1 MKGWPDGE
9 RMAPG
14 GRAVSLYRF
23 TGRDAQGGKIIGSR
37 EAGSADSLAS
47 ELLAERITPLTIEEQ
62 AQASDSDVFA
72 QLKESLRRKHVDL
85 EELIIFCRQ
94 MYSLSKAG
102 VPIIRAI
109 GGLAES
115 SRNLYLREVLQAVRS
130 DLEGGQGMAVAL
142 NAHPKVFNTL
152 FVSMI
157 SVGENTGQLDQAFR
171 QLSVYLEL
179 ERETR
184 KRIKQATRY
193 PLFVLSAMAVAL
205 VVINLFVI
213 PAFSKVFAQF
223 KADLPW
229 ATQILIG
236 TSQFFQDFWWLLAL
250 LFGGSLFGF
259 FKWIETDAGALKW
272 DQIKLRLPIVGGIF
286 ERIALAR
293 FTRTFAMMYR
303 AGVPLLQTLSINS
316 ASVGNRYIGQAILA
330 MREGIERGEALTR
343 TASASGLFTP
353 LVLQMM
359 AVGEETGAL
368 DDLFVEVADFYE
380 QEVDYDLKQLADAI
394 EPILIVAMGIM
405 VLVLALGVFLP
416 MWELASAAKGGRDR
430 KSVV

>member
-1 MKGWPDGE
+1 MSQF
-9 RMAPG
+9 R
-14 GRAVSLYRF
+14 Y
-23 TGRDAQGGKIIGSR
+23 TGRDAQGGKISGTLQGANSD
-37 EAGSADSLAS
+37 AVAS
-47 ELLAERITPLTIEEQ
+47 ELLAQRITPLTIEEQ
-62 AQASDSDVFA
+62 AQQADDDVFA
-72 QLKESLRRKHVDL
+72 ALKERLRRKSVDL

-109 GGLAES
+109 GGLGES
-115 SRNLYLREVLQAVRS
+115 HRNLYFREVLQEVRS
-130 DLEGGQGMAVAL
+130 DLEGGMSMAVAL
-142 NAHPKVFNTL
+142 HAHPKVFGTL
-152 FVSMI
+152 FISMI

-171 QLSVYLEL
+171 QLSGYLEM

-193 PLFVLSAMAVAL
+193 PMFVMLAMVVAL

-213 PAFSKVFAQF
+213 PAFAKVFEQFHAQ
-223 KADLPW
+223 LPLP
-229 ATQILIG
+229 TRILIG
-236 TSQFFQDFWWLLAL
+236 TSQFFQEYWWLMGLVVAGAIYA
-250 LFGGSLFGF
+250 FIRW
-259 FKWIETDAGALKW
+259 KQTDAGALKW
-272 DQIKLRLPIVGGIF
+272 DQIKLRFPIVGGVF

-293 FTRTFAMMYR
+293 FTRTFAMMYK

-316 ASVGNRYIGQAILA
+316 ASVGNLYIGRAILS
-330 MREGIERGEALTR
+330 MREGVERGEALTS
-343 TASASGLFTP
+343 TASTSGLFTP

-368 DDLFVEVADFYE
+368 DDLFIEVADFYE

-416 MWELASAAKGGRDR
+416 MWELASAAKGGA
-430 KSVV
+430 

>member
-1 MKGWPDGE
+1 MSQF
-9 RMAPG
+9 R
-14 GRAVSLYRF
+14 Y
-23 TGRDAQGGKIIGSR
+23 TGRDAQGARVTGTLQ
-37 EAGSADSLAS
+37 SASSDSVAS
-47 ELLAERITPLTIEEQ
+47 ELLAQQITPLTIEEQ
-62 AQASDSDVFA
+62 AGQGDEDVLA
-72 QLKESLRRKHVDL
+72 ILQEKLRRRRVDL

-115 SRNLYLREVLQAVRS
+115 HRNLYFREVLQQVRA
-130 DLEGGQGMAVAL
+130 DLEGGMNMAVAL
-142 NAHPKVFNTL
+142 HAHPKVFTTL
-152 FVSMI
+152 FISMV

-171 QLSVYLEL
+171 QLAGYLEL

-193 PLFVLSAMAVAL
+193 PLFVLIAMAVAL
-205 VVINLFVI
+205 VVINLLVI
-213 PAFSKVFAQF
+213 PAFAKVFEQF
-223 KADLPW
+223 HADLPW
-229 ATQILIG
+229 PTRVLIG
-236 TSQFFQDFWWLLAL
+236 TSQFFQDFWWLLLL
-250 LFGGSLFGF
+250 LFGGGLYAF

-272 DQIKLRLPIVGGIF
+272 DATKLRLPIVGGIF

-293 FTRTFAMMYR
+293 FTRTFAMMYK

-316 ASVGNRYIGQAILA
+316 ASVGNRHIGQAILG
-330 MREGIERGEALTR
+330 MREGVERGEALTR
-343 TASASGLFTP
+343 TASSSGLFTP

-380 QEVDYDLKQLADAI
+380 QEVDYDLKQLASAI
-394 EPILIVAMGIM
+394 EPILIVAMGVM
-405 VLVLALGVFLP
+405 VLILALGVFLP
-416 MWELASAAKGGRDR
+416 MWELASVAKGGA
-430 KSVV
+430 

>member
-1 MKGWPDGE
+1 
-9 RMAPG
+9 MA
-14 GRAVSLYRF
+14 SFRF
-23 TGRDAQGGKIIGSR
+23 SGRDAQGRKVGGTRQAVSA
-37 EAGSADSLAS
+37 EALAG
-47 ELLAERITPLTIEEQ
+47 ELLAERITPLSIDPLAEQ
-62 AQASDSDVFA
+62 VAGEGQDA
-72 QLKESLRRKHVDL
+72 LRALNKLLGRERVEL

-115 SRNLYLREVLQAVRS
+115 SRNPYFREVLQALRS
-130 DLEGGQGMAVAL
+130 DLEGGTAMAVTL
-142 NAHPKVFNTL
+142 GNHPKVFNPL

-171 QLSVYLEL
+171 QLAGYLEM

-193 PLFVLSAMAVAL
+193 PLFVLIAMGVAL
-205 VVINLFVI
+205 AVINLLVI
-213 PAFSKVFAQF
+213 PAFAKVFAQF
-223 KADLPW
+223 HAQLPW
-229 ATQILIG
+229 PTRVLIG
-236 TSQFFQDFWWLLAL
+236 FSEFMQHWWLLLAIAL
-250 LFGGSLFGF
+250 VGGIVAFRR
-259 FKWIETDAGALKW
+259 WIDTEAGALVW
-272 DQIKLRLPIVGGIF
+272 DRYKLRLPIVGGIF

-303 AGVPLLQTLSINS
+303 AGLPLLQTLAINS
-316 ASVGNRYIGQAILA
+316 HTVGNRHIGQAITA
-330 MREGIERGEALTR
+330 MREGVERGEALTR
-343 TASASGLFTP
+343 GAAASGLFTP

-380 QEVDYDLKQLADAI
+380 QEVDYDLKRLADAI
-394 EPILIVAMGIM
+394 EPILIVAMGVM
-405 VLVLALGVFLP
+405 VLILALGVFLP
-416 MWELASAAKGGRDR
+416 MWELSAAAKGIQ
-430 KSVV
+430 

>member
-1 MKGWPDGE
+1 M
-9 RMAPG
+9 
-14 GRAVSLYRF
+14 YRF

-416 MWELASAAKGGRDR
+416 MWELASAAKGGR
-430 KSVV
+430 

>member
-1 MKGWPDGE
+1 MSQF
-9 RMAPG
+9 R
-14 GRAVSLYRF
+14 Y
-23 TGRDAQGGKIIGSR
+23 TGRDAQGARVTGTLQ
-37 EAGSADSLAS
+37 SASSDSVAS
-47 ELLAERITPLTIEEQ
+47 ELLAQKITPLTIEEQ
-62 AQASDSDVFA
+62 AGQGGEDVLA
-72 QLKESLRRKHVDL
+72 VLQEKLRRRRVDL

-115 SRNLYLREVLQAVRS
+115 HRNLYFREVLQQVRA
-130 DLEGGQGMAVAL
+130 DLEGGMNMAVAL
-142 NAHPKVFNTL
+142 HAHPKVFTTL
-152 FVSMI
+152 FISMV

-171 QLSVYLEL
+171 QLAGYLEL

-193 PLFVLSAMAVAL
+193 PLFVLIAMSVAL
-205 VVINLFVI
+205 VVINLLVI
-213 PAFSKVFAQF
+213 PAFAKVFEQF

-229 ATQILIG
+229 PTQVLIG
-236 TSQFFQDFWWLLAL
+236 TSQFFQDFWWLLLL
-250 LFGGSLFGF
+250 LFGGGLYAF

-272 DQIKLRLPIVGGIF
+272 DATKLRLPIVGGIF

-293 FTRTFAMMYR
+293 FTRTFAMMYK

-316 ASVGNRYIGQAILA
+316 ASVGNRHIGQAILG
-330 MREGIERGEALTR
+330 MREGVERGEALTR
-343 TASASGLFTP
+343 TASSSGLFTP

-380 QEVDYDLKQLADAI
+380 QEVDYDLKQLASAI
-394 EPILIVAMGIM
+394 EPILIVAMGVM
-405 VLVLALGVFLP
+405 VLILALGVFLP
-416 MWELASAAKGGRDR
+416 MWELASVAKGGA
-430 KSVV
+430 

>member
-1 MKGWPDGE
+1 MSQFK
-9 RMAPG
+9 
-14 GRAVSLYRF
+14 F
-23 TGRDAQGGKIIGSR
+23 TGRDAQGTKVSGSR
-37 EAGSADSLAS
+37 ESASADSLAS
-47 ELLAERITPLTIEEQ
+47 ELLAERITPLTIDEQ
-62 AQASDSDVFA
+62 AQVADSDVLA
-72 QLKESLRRKHVDL
+72 QLKERLRRKRVDL

-115 SRNLYLREVLQAVRS
+115 HRNPYFREVLQDVRS

-142 NAHPKVFNTL
+142 NGHPKVFNTL

-223 KADLPW
+223 KAELPW
-229 ATQILIG
+229 ATQVLIG

-250 LFGGSLFGF
+250 LFGASLYGF

-416 MWELASAAKGGRDR
+416 MWDLASVAKGGA
-430 KSVV
+430 

>member
-1 MKGWPDGE
+1 MSQF
-9 RMAPG
+9 R
-14 GRAVSLYRF
+14 Y
-23 TGRDAQGGKIIGSR
+23 TGRDAQGGKVVGTLQGAS
-37 EAGSADSLAS
+37 SDSVAS
-47 ELLAERITPLTIEEQ
+47 DLLAQKITPLTIEEQ
-62 AQASDSDVFA
+62 AEQSGEDVFA
-72 QLKESLRRKHVDL
+72 ALKEKLRRKSIDL

-94 MYSLSKAG
+94 MYSLTKAG

-115 SRNLYLREVLQAVRS
+115 HRNQYFREVLQEVRA
-130 DLEGGQGMAVAL
+130 DLEGGVSMAVAL
-142 NAHPKVFNTL
+142 HAHPKVFGTL
-152 FVSMI
+152 FISMI

-171 QLSVYLEL
+171 QLSNYLEL

-184 KRIKQATRY
+184 KRITQATRY
-193 PLFVLSAMAVAL
+193 PLFVMAAMGVAL

-213 PAFSKVFAQF
+213 PAFAKVFEQFHAQ
-223 KADLPW
+223 LPW
-229 ATQILIG
+229 PTRVLIG
-236 TSQFFQDFWWLLAL
+236 TSQFFQDFWWLML
-250 LFGGSLFGF
+250 LVFVGGLYAF
-259 FKWIETDAGALKW
+259 FKWAETEAGALKW
-272 DQIKLRLPIVGGIF
+272 DATKLRLPIVGGIF

-316 ASVGNRYIGQAILA
+316 ASVGNRHIGQAILG
-330 MREGIERGEALTR
+330 MREGVERGEALTR

-380 QEVDYDLKQLADAI
+380 QEVDYDLKQLASAI
-394 EPILIVAMGIM
+394 EPILIVAMGGL
-405 VLVLALGVFLP
+405 VLILALGVFLP
-416 MWELASAAKGGRDR
+416 MWELASVAKGGA
-430 KSVV
+430 

>member
-1 MKGWPDGE
+1 MAGIVDGNSAE
-9 RMAPG
+9 
-14 GRAVSLYRF
+14 AV
-23 TGRDAQGGKIIGSR
+23 
-37 EAGSADSLAS
+37 AS
-47 ELLAERITPLTIEEQ
+47 ELLGQSITPLTIE
-62 AQASDSDVFA
+62 AQNAVDADVFA
-72 QLKESLRRKHVDL
+72 AIGEKLRRKHVDL
-85 EELIIFCRQ
+85 DELIIFCRQ
-94 MYSLSKAG
+94 MYSLAKAG

-109 GGLAES
+109 AGLGES
-115 SRNLYLREVLQAVRS
+115 NRNLYFREVLQKVRS
-130 DLEGGQGMAVAL
+130 DLEGGVSMAVAL
-142 NAHPKVFNTL
+142 NAHPKVFGTL

-171 QLSVYLEL
+171 QLASYLEL

-205 VVINLFVI
+205 TVINLFVI

-223 KADLPW
+223 QAQLPLP
-229 ATQILIG
+229 TRILIA
-236 TSQFFQDFWWLLAL
+236 TSQFFQDYWWLLAL
-250 LFGGSLFGF
+250 LLGGSLYAF
-259 FKWIETDAGALKW
+259 FKWIETEAGALKW
-272 DQIKLRLPIVGGIF
+272 DQLKLRLPIVGGIF

-293 FTRTFAMMYR
+293 FTRTFAMMYK

-316 ASVGNRYIGQAILA
+316 ASVGNKYIGQAILG
-330 MREGIERGEALTR
+330 MRESVERGEALTR
-343 TASASGLFTP
+343 SASASGLFTP

-394 EPILIVAMGIM
+394 EPILIVAMGVM
-405 VLVLALGVFLP
+405 VLILALGVFLP
-416 MWELASAAKGGRDR
+416 MWELASAAKGR
-430 KSVV
+430 

>member
-1 MKGWPDGE
+1 
-9 RMAPG
+9 
-14 GRAVSLYRF
+14 VSQFRY
-23 TGRDAQGGKIIGSR
+23 TGRDAQGGKVVGTLQGAS
-37 EAGSADSLAS
+37 SDSVAS
-47 ELLAERITPLTIEEQ
+47 DLLAQKITPLTIEEQ
-62 AQASDSDVFA
+62 AEQTGEDVLAS
-72 QLKESLRRKHVDL
+72 LREKLRRKRVDL

-115 SRNLYLREVLQAVRS
+115 HRNQYFREVLQAVRS
-130 DLEGGQGMAVAL
+130 DLEGGMSMAMAL
-142 NAHPKVFNTL
+142 HTHPKVFNTL
-152 FVSMI
+152 FISMI

-171 QLSVYLEL
+171 QLSSYLEL

-193 PLFVLSAMAVAL
+193 PLFVLAAMGVAL

-213 PAFSKVFAQF
+213 PAFAKVFEQF

-229 ATQILIG
+229 PTRVLIG
-236 TSQFFQDFWWLLAL
+236 TSQFFQDFWWLLAI
-250 LFGGSLFGF
+250 LFGGALYAF
-259 FKWIETDAGALKW
+259 FKWIETDDGALRW
-272 DQIKLRLPIVGGIF
+272 DRIKLRLPIVGGIF

-293 FTRTFAMMYR
+293 FTRTFAMMYK

-316 ASVGNRYIGQAILA
+316 ASVGNRHIGQAILG
-330 MREGIERGEALTR
+330 MREGVERGEALTR

-368 DDLFVEVADFYE
+368 DDLFIEVADFYE
-380 QEVDYDLKQLADAI
+380 QEVDYDLKQLASAI
-394 EPILIVAMGIM
+394 EPILIVAMGVM
-405 VLVLALGVFLP
+405 VLILALGVFLP
-416 MWELASAAKGGRDR
+416 MWELASAAKGGG
-430 KSVV
+430 

>member
-1 MKGWPDGE
+1 MSQF
-9 RMAPG
+9 R
-14 GRAVSLYRF
+14 Y
-23 TGRDAQGGKIIGSR
+23 TGRDAQGGKV
-37 EAGSADSLAS
+37 AGVLQGASSDSVAS
-47 ELLAERITPLTIEEQ
+47 ELLAQRITPLTIEEQ
-62 AQASDSDVFA
+62 AEQRSSDAFA
-72 QLKESLRRKHVDL
+72 VLKEKLRRRSVDL

-115 SRNLYLREVLQAVRS
+115 HRNEYFREVLQDVRS
-130 DLEGGQGMAVAL
+130 DLEGGMSMAVAL
-142 NAHPKVFNTL
+142 HSHPKVFNTL
-152 FVSMI
+152 FISMV

-171 QLSVYLEL
+171 QLSSYLEL

-205 VVINLFVI
+205 VVINLLVI
-213 PAFSKVFAQF
+213 PAFAKVFEQF
-223 KADLPW
+223 HADLPLP
-229 ATQILIG
+229 TRILIG
-236 TSQFFQDFWWLLAL
+236 TSQFFQDFWWLLLMLGGGAL
-250 LFGGSLFGF
+250 YAFL
-259 FKWIETDAGALKW
+259 KWVQTDAGALRW
-272 DQIKLRLPIVGGIF
+272 DGIKLRLPIVGGIF

-293 FTRTFAMMYR
+293 FTRTFAMMYK

-316 ASVGNRYIGQAILA
+316 ASVGNRHIGQAILA
-330 MREGIERGEALTR
+330 MREGVERGEALTR

-394 EPILIVAMGIM
+394 EPILIVAMGVM
-405 VLVLALGVFLP
+405 VLILALGVFLP
-416 MWELASAAKGGRDR
+416 MWELASVAKGGA
-430 KSVV
+430 

>member
-1 MKGWPDGE
+1 MATFRYSGRNAEGAKVAGIVDGNSAE
-9 RMAPG
+9 
-14 GRAVSLYRF
+14 AV
-23 TGRDAQGGKIIGSR
+23 
-37 EAGSADSLAS
+37 AS
-47 ELLAERITPLTIEEQ
+47 ELLGKSITPLTIE
-62 AQASDSDVFA
+62 AQNAADADVFA
-72 QLKESLRRKHVDL
+72 AIGEKLRRKHVDL
-85 EELIIFCRQ
+85 DELIIFCRQ
-94 MYSLSKAG
+94 MYSLAKAG

-109 GGLAES
+109 AGLGES
-115 SRNLYLREVLQAVRS
+115 NRNLYFREVLQKVRS
-130 DLEGGQGMAVAL
+130 DLEGGVSMAVAL
-142 NAHPKVFNTL
+142 NAHPKVFGTL

-171 QLSVYLEL
+171 QLASYLEL

-205 VVINLFVI
+205 TVINLFVI

-223 KADLPW
+223 QAQLPLP
-229 ATQILIG
+229 TRILIA
-236 TSQFFQDFWWLLAL
+236 TSQFFQDYWWLLAL
-250 LFGGSLFGF
+250 LLGGSLYAF
-259 FKWIETDAGALKW
+259 FKWIETEAGALKW
-272 DQIKLRLPIVGGIF
+272 DQLKLRLPIVGGIF

-293 FTRTFAMMYR
+293 FTRTFAMMYK

-316 ASVGNRYIGQAILA
+316 ASVGNKYIGQAILG
-330 MREGIERGEALTR
+330 MRESVERGEALTR
-343 TASASGLFTP
+343 SASASGLFTP

-394 EPILIVAMGIM
+394 EPILIVAMGVM
-405 VLVLALGVFLP
+405 VLILALGVFLP
-416 MWELASAAKGGRDR
+416 MWELASAAKGR
-430 KSVV
+430 

>member
-1 MKGWPDGE
+1 MATFRYSGRNAEGVKVAGIVDGNSAE
-9 RMAPG
+9 
-14 GRAVSLYRF
+14 AV
-23 TGRDAQGGKIIGSR
+23 
-37 EAGSADSLAS
+37 AS
-47 ELLAERITPLTIEEQ
+47 ELLGKSITPLTIE
-62 AQASDSDVFA
+62 AQNAADADVFA
-72 QLKESLRRKHVDL
+72 ALGEKLRRKHVDL
-85 EELIIFCRQ
+85 DELIIFCRQ
-94 MYSLSKAG
+94 MYSLAKAG

-109 GGLAES
+109 AGLGES
-115 SRNLYLREVLQAVRS
+115 NRNLYFREVLQKVRS
-130 DLEGGQGMAVAL
+130 DLEGGVSMAVAL
-142 NAHPKVFNTL
+142 NAHPKVFGTL

-171 QLSVYLEL
+171 QLASYLEL

-205 VVINLFVI
+205 TVINLFVI

-223 KADLPW
+223 QAHLPLP
-229 ATQILIG
+229 TRILIA
-236 TSQFFQDFWWLLAL
+236 TSQFFQDYWWLLAL
-250 LFGGSLFGF
+250 LLGGSLYAF
-259 FKWIETDAGALKW
+259 FKWIETEAGALKW
-272 DQIKLRLPIVGGIF
+272 DQLKLRLPIVGGIF

-293 FTRTFAMMYR
+293 FTRTFAMMYK

-316 ASVGNRYIGQAILA
+316 ASVGNKYIGQAILG
-330 MREGIERGEALTR
+330 MRESVERGEALTR
-343 TASASGLFTP
+343 SASASGLFTP

-394 EPILIVAMGIM
+394 EPILIVAMGVM
-405 VLVLALGVFLP
+405 VLILALGVFLP
-416 MWELASAAKGGRDR
+416 MWELASAAKGR
-430 KSVV
+430 

>member
-1 MKGWPDGE
+1 M
-9 RMAPG
+9 
-14 GRAVSLYRF
+14 SQFLF
-23 TGRDAQGGKIIGSR
+23 TGRDAQGTKVSGSR
-37 EAGSADSLAS
+37 ESASADSLAS
-47 ELLAERITPLTIEEQ
+47 ELLAERITPLTIDEQ
-62 AQASDSDVFA
+62 AQVADSDVLA
-72 QLKESLRRKHVDL
+72 QLKERLRRKRVDL

-94 MYSLSKAG
+94 MYSLNKAG

-115 SRNLYLREVLQAVRS
+115 HRNPYFREVLLDVRS
-130 DLEGGQGMAVAL
+130 HLEGGQGMAVAL
-142 NAHPKVFNTL
+142 NGHPKVFNTL
-152 FVSMI
+152 FISMI

-193 PLFVLSAMAVAL
+193 PLFVLLAMAVAL

-223 KADLPW
+223 KAELPW
-229 ATQILIG
+229 ATQVLIG

-250 LFGGSLFGF
+250 LFGASLYGF

-416 MWELASAAKGGRDR
+416 MWELGSAAKGR
-430 KSVV
+430 

>member
-1 MKGWPDGE
+1 MSQF
-9 RMAPG
+9 R
-14 GRAVSLYRF
+14 Y
-23 TGRDAQGGKIIGSR
+23 TGRDAQGGKVVGTLQGAS
-37 EAGSADSLAS
+37 SDSVAS
-47 ELLAERITPLTIEEQ
+47 DLLAQKITPLTIEEQ
-62 AQASDSDVFA
+62 AEQTGEDVLAS
-72 QLKESLRRKHVDL
+72 LREKLRRKRVDL

-115 SRNLYLREVLQAVRS
+115 HRNQYFREVLQAVRS
-130 DLEGGQGMAVAL
+130 DLEGGMSMAMAL
-142 NAHPKVFNTL
+142 HAHPKVFNTL
-152 FVSMI
+152 FISMI

-171 QLSVYLEL
+171 QLSSYLEL

-193 PLFVLSAMAVAL
+193 PLFVLAAMGVAL

-213 PAFSKVFAQF
+213 PAFAKVFEQF

-229 ATQILIG
+229 PTRVLIG
-236 TSQFFQDFWWLLAL
+236 TSQFFQDYWWLLAI
-250 LFGGSLFGF
+250 LFGGALYAF
-259 FKWIETDAGALKW
+259 FKWVETDDGALRW
-272 DQIKLRLPIVGGIF
+272 DRIKLRLPIVGGIF

-293 FTRTFAMMYR
+293 FTRTFAMMYK

-316 ASVGNRYIGQAILA
+316 ASVGNRHIGQAILG
-330 MREGIERGEALTR
+330 MREGVERGEALTR

-380 QEVDYDLKQLADAI
+380 QEVDYDLKQLASAI
-394 EPILIVAMGIM
+394 EPILIVAMGVM

-416 MWELASAAKGGRDR
+416 MWELGSVAKGGA
-430 KSVV
+430 

>member
-1 MKGWPDGE
+1 MATFRYSGRNADGVKVAGIVDGNSAE
-9 RMAPG
+9 
-14 GRAVSLYRF
+14 AV
-23 TGRDAQGGKIIGSR
+23 
-37 EAGSADSLAS
+37 AS
-47 ELLAERITPLTIEEQ
+47 ELLGQSITPLTIE
-62 AQASDSDVFA
+62 AQNAVDADVFA
-72 QLKESLRRKHVDL
+72 SIGEFLRRKHVDL
-85 EELIIFCRQ
+85 DELIIFCRQ
-94 MYSLSKAG
+94 MYSLAKAG

-109 GGLAES
+109 AGLGES
-115 SRNLYLREVLQAVRS
+115 NRNLYFREVLQKVRS
-130 DLEGGQGMAVAL
+130 DLEGGVSMAVAL
-142 NAHPKVFNTL
+142 NAHPKVFGTL

-171 QLSVYLEL
+171 QLASYLEL

-205 VVINLFVI
+205 TVINLFVI

-223 KADLPW
+223 HAQLPLP
-229 ATQILIG
+229 TRILIA
-236 TSQFFQDFWWLLAL
+236 TSQFFQDYWWLLAL
-250 LFGGSLFGF
+250 LLGASLYAF
-259 FKWIETDAGALKW
+259 FKWIETEAGALKW

-293 FTRTFAMMYR
+293 FTRTFAMMYK

-316 ASVGNRYIGQAILA
+316 ASVGNKYIGQAILG
-330 MREGIERGEALTR
+330 MRESVERGEALTR
-343 TASASGLFTP
+343 SASASGLFTP

-394 EPILIVAMGIM
+394 EPILIVAMGVM
-405 VLVLALGVFLP
+405 VLILALGVFLP
-416 MWELASAAKGGRDR
+416 MWELASAAKGR
-430 KSVV
+430 

>member
-1 MKGWPDGE
+1 M
-9 RMAPG
+9 
-14 GRAVSLYRF
+14 SLYRF

-62 AQASDSDVFA
+62 AQANDSDVFA

-353 LVLQMM
+353 
-359 AVGEETGAL
+359 
-368 DDLFVEVADFYE
+368 
-380 QEVDYDLKQLADAI
+380 
-394 EPILIVAMGIM
+394 
-405 VLVLALGVFLP
+405 
-416 MWELASAAKGGRDR
+416 WCCR
-430 KSVV
+430 

>member
-1 MKGWPDGE
+1 MSQF
-9 RMAPG
+9 R
-14 GRAVSLYRF
+14 Y
-23 TGRDAQGGKIIGSR
+23 TGRDAQGAKVAGTLQSASR
-37 EAGSADSLAS
+37 DSLAS
-47 ELLAERITPLTIEEQ
+47 ELLAQQITPLTIEEQ
-62 AQASDSDVFA
+62 AGQGGDDLLAM
-72 QLKESLRRKHVDL
+72 LNEKLRRKRVDL
-85 EELIIFCRQ
+85 DELIIFCRQ

-115 SRNLYLREVLQAVRS
+115 HRNLYFREVLQQVRA
-130 DLEGGQGMAVAL
+130 DLEGGMNMAVAL
-142 NAHPKVFNTL
+142 HAHPKVFTTL
-152 FVSMI
+152 FISMV

-171 QLSVYLEL
+171 QLAGYLEL

-193 PLFVLSAMAVAL
+193 PLFVLIAMAVAL
-205 VVINLFVI
+205 VVINLLVI
-213 PAFSKVFAQF
+213 PAFAKVFEQF

-229 ATQILIG
+229 PTQVLIG
-236 TSQFFQDFWWLLAL
+236 TSQFFQDFWWLLLL
-250 LFGGSLFGF
+250 LFGGGLYAF

-272 DQIKLRLPIVGGIF
+272 DATKLRLPIVGGIF

-293 FTRTFAMMYR
+293 FTRTFAMMYK

-316 ASVGNRYIGQAILA
+316 ASVGNRHIGQAILG
-330 MREGIERGEALTR
+330 MREGVERGEALTR
-343 TASASGLFTP
+343 TASSSGLFTP

-380 QEVDYDLKQLADAI
+380 QEVDYDLKQLASAI
-394 EPILIVAMGIM
+394 EPILIVAMGVM
-405 VLVLALGVFLP
+405 VLILALGVFLP
-416 MWELASAAKGGRDR
+416 MWELASVAKGGA
-430 KSVV
+430 

>member
-1 MKGWPDGE
+1 M
-9 RMAPG
+9 
-14 GRAVSLYRF
+14 SHFLF
-23 TGRDAQGGKIIGSR
+23 TGRDAQGAKVSGSR
-37 EAGSADSLAS
+37 ESASADSLAS
-47 ELLAERITPLTIEEQ
+47 ELLAERITPLTIDEQ
-62 AQASDSDVFA
+62 APVADSDA
-72 QLKESLRRKHVDL
+72 WEQLKERLRRKRVDL

-115 SRNLYLREVLQAVRS
+115 HRNPYFREVLQDVRS
-130 DLEGGQGMAVAL
+130 HLEGGQGMAVAL
-142 NAHPKVFNTL
+142 NGHPQVFNTL
-152 FVSMI
+152 FISMI

-223 KADLPW
+223 KAELPW
-229 ATQILIG
+229 ATQVLIG
-236 TSQFFQDFWWLLAL
+236 TSQFFQEFWWLLAL
-250 LFGGSLFGF
+250 LFGASLYGF
-259 FKWIETDAGALKW
+259 FKWIETDTGALKW
-272 DQIKLRLPIVGGIF
+272 DRIKLRLPIVGGIF

-330 MREGIERGEALTR
+330 MREGVERGEALTR

-416 MWELASAAKGGRDR
+416 MWELGSAARGR
-430 KSVV
+430 

>member
-1 MKGWPDGE
+1 M
-9 RMAPG
+9 
-14 GRAVSLYRF
+14 SQFHF
-23 TGRDAQGGKIIGSR
+23 TGRDAQGSKVSGSR

-62 AQASDSDVFA
+62 AQVSDNDVFA

-213 PAFSKVFAQF
+213 PAFAKVFAQF

-229 ATQILIG
+229 ATQLLIG

-250 LFGGSLFGF
+250 LFGGGLYGF
-259 FKWIETDAGALKW
+259 FRWIETDAGALKW
-272 DQIKLRLPIVGGIF
+272 DRIKLRLPIVGGIF

-316 ASVGNRYIGQAILA
+316 ASVGNRHIGQAILA

-394 EPILIVAMGIM
+394 EPILIVAMG
-405 VLVLALGVFLP
+405 VLVLILALGVFLP
-416 MWELASAAKGGRDR
+416 MWELASAAKGGR
-430 KSVV
+430 